1 MLAIALM
8 IFGAM
13 LILVGFVIGG
23 LVAYEYIK
31 EWKWLKAYL
40 SKRK

>member
-1 MLAIALM
+1 MAIALM
-8 IFGAM
+8 IFGGM
-13 LILVGFVIGG
+13 LVLVAIVIGA
-23 LVAYEYIK
+23 LIAWEYAK